1 MRNEISENFLQLLKE
16 YSGFSAKAQ
25 GGLENRLKELEGSL
39 NRLLKEE
46 EENRRQ
52 EDVLAARLQELSLCL
67 EELSVIVLMQARLLE
82 ELLKG
87 SEDSGNLQEE
97 PDVTKKVQ
105 TSDKGYTKDF
115 QSDMLNL

>member
-46 EENRRQ
+46 EENRKQ

-67 EELSVIVLMQARLLE
+67 EELSKIVLAQGRLLE
-82 ELLKG
+82 ELLKEP
-87 SEDSGNLQEE
+87 EDSGNPQEKTE
-97 PDVTKKVQ
+97 VIKKA
-105 TSDKGYTKDF
+105 
-115 QSDMLNL
+115 